1 MMNIQLQQFLDDI
14 GIEGHHIKISKAIW
28 AFYDEFLKERKPVKV
43 ESDFN
48 NIFIENEYIKEIVN
62 VLKRKKAIILRGV
75 PGVGKTFVINDIIS
89 NSFDNI
95 GENGMQMIQF
105 HQSYAYEEF
114 VEGLRPQMNGGYDIE
129 KGIFYEICDTA
140 KDNPDLN
147 YFLIIDEINRG
158 NMSKIFGELLML
170 IENDKR
176 DDYSVTLPYSK
187 EEFIVP
193 GNLYI
198 IGTMNTAD
206 RSLSLVDYAMRRRF
220 SFMTLEPAFD
230 TEKFNAYLKNNM
242 GLKSGEISLINRTM
256 VEVNNLIVDRLG
268 KDFQIGHSYFI
279 ADKETIT
286 NFTTWFHEIVKYEIM
301 PMIEEYF
308 FDDSSTVEEIATL
321 FGEAYA

>member
-14 GIEGHHIKISKAIW
+14 GIEGNHIKISKAIW